1 MVITPGLIKKCKK
14 GDALAQRVLYN
25 HYKALVMGISRRYG
39 GSREEAEDIFQEAF
53 IRIFNYIGQLKNTD
67 QADGWIKKTTV
78 HTAINHY
85 YRNKRHQHEHGDF
98 TDVIQSNTDYER
110 ILEHLNNQQIL
121 DLINGLPNGY
131 RMIFNLYAIEGYNHR
146 EIGQMLKISENTS
159 KSQLSKARQVL
170 QKALRAMGINKY
182 ERYG

>member
-14 GDALAQRVLYN
+14 GDATAQRLLYD

-53 IRIFNYIGQLKNTD
+53 IRIFKYISQLKNIK

-78 HTAINHY
+78 HTAINY
-85 YRNKRHQHEHGDF
+85 YHRNKRHQHEHGDF
-98 TDVIQSNTDYER
+98 KDVLQPNTDYER

-121 DLINGLPNGY
+121 DLINGLPAGY

-146 EIGQMLKISENTS
+146 EIGQMLNISENTS